1 MPSAPTLI
9 SIALGLAA
17 FWGLFALLR
26 GFRHVA
32 TARAKIANLVET
44 HLETLA
50 RRRLTLVKTDPY
62 GLVDEGPWRKEY
74 RYFIDKLVMPHLS
87 ASERGAIAFR
97 REALFDELIAN
108 SCVAARP
115 RARGFARDGEGFVAC
130 GIRAL
135 VLHGAPRGGLESAR
149 HRHFRRSRRR
159 CHRGEGRRHHRV
171 AMQAAPFGGRAT
183 RRFGK
188 TFSARKRYRRR
199 GRGGRL
205 QRGLHALGGSLIEN
219 DGRALVPLQRSLA
232 PRRSPRF
239 RFGGGLSR
247 LEPATT
253 ELRKGFWQK
262 PQD

>member
-17 FWGLFALLR
+17 FWGLLALLR

-97 REALFDELIAN
+97 REALFDELIA
-108 SCVAARP
+108 
-115 RARGFARDGEGFVAC
+115 
-130 GIRAL
+130 
-135 VLHGAPRGGLESAR
+135 APV
-149 HRHFRRSRRR
+149 SRRA
-159 CHRGEGRRHHRV
+159 HELETSL
-171 AMQAAPFGGRAT
+171 AMAKDLSPAEFEHWCSMALHAAGWKARAT
-183 RRFGK
+183 GTSGDQGADVIAEKDGVTIVLQCKLHRSAVGNK
-188 TFSARKRYRRR
+188 AVQEAFSARKHYGATVAAVVSNAGFTRSAE
-199 GRGGRL
+199 
-205 QRGLHALGGSLIEN
+205 ALSKTTGVLLCHYS
-219 DGRALVPLQRSLA
+219 D
-232 PRRSPRF
+232 
-239 RFGGGLSR
+239 LSR
-247 LEPATT
+247 LDALLAPGAAA
-253 ELRKGFWQK
+253 G
-262 PQD
+262 